1 MELLINIVTEHL
13 KHHKRLV
20 VPRLGA
26 FLVKPDGRTVVFS
39 EMLRNDDGVL
49 HGLLTAAGLSE
60 LEADGLIDRMACD
73 IRHAAASGKE
83 YALDGL
89 GTFSAGDNGTI
100 RFICSR
106 PGCVVKGFVKPYI
119 PLDDR
124 AVNRD
129 AKLPITS
136 LHARSDE
143 RPDMQM
149 SRSHIADPDPCVRGL
164 KYGKRAEKKRKGSVY
179 IVSGAPRRRRRKK
192 AAIVLTALLI
202 TAAAICYL
210 LLRHG
215 GGHTSRQQ
223 PAAPVE
229 RENATVMQADTTA
242 ADTTRLATVPMQ
254 PGQAASAM
262 QHDAAD
268 EPSSNTQQN
277 VAKRHGTPEPGAGA
291 PAAARHYTTEQE
303 R

>member
-60 LEADGLIDRMACD
+60 LEADGLID
-73 IRHAAASGKE
+73 
-83 YALDGL
+83 
-89 GTFSAGDNGTI
+89 
-100 RFICSR
+100 
-106 PGCVVKGFVKPYI
+106 
-119 PLDDR
+119 
-124 AVNRD
+124 
-129 AKLPITS
+129 
-136 LHARSDE
+136 
-143 RPDMQM
+143 MQM

-164 KYGKRAEKKRKGSVY
+164 KYGKQTGNKRKASVY

-229 RENATVMQADTTA
+229 RENATVMQADTP
-242 ADTTRLATVPMQ
+242 RLATVPLQ
-254 PGQAASAM
+254 PGQAASPM

>member
-1 MELLINIVTEHL
+1 MELFINIVTEHL
-13 KHHKRLV
+13 KHNKRLV

-39 EMLRNDDGVL
+39 EMLRHDDGVL
-49 HGLLTAAGLSE
+49 HVLLTAAGLGE
-60 LEADGLIDRMACD
+60 LEADGLIDRIAFD
-73 IRHAAASGKE
+73 IRHAVASGEE

-89 GTFSAGDNGTI
+89 GIFSAGDNGTI
-100 RFICSR
+100 RFICTR

-124 AVNRD
+124 AVNLD
-129 AKLPITS
+129 AKSPITS

-143 RPDMQM
+143 RRDTKM

-164 KYGKRAEKKRKGSVY
+164 KYGKRTGGKHKGSVY
-179 IVSGAPRRRRRKK
+179 IVSSGAPRRGRRKK
-192 AAIVLTALLI
+192 AAIVVTALLI

-215 GGHTSRQQ
+215 DGTLRPQ
-223 PAAPVE
+223 PAAPIE
-229 RENATVMQADTTA
+229 RENATGMPADTGA
-242 ADTTRLATVPMQ
+242 ADTTQLVTVPSHTV
-254 PGQAASAM
+254 PEASVQ
-262 QHDAAD
+262 QHDAAE
-268 EPSSNTQQN
+268 EPTPDTRQN
-277 VAKRHGTPEPGAGA
+277 VAERQETL
-291 PAAARHYTTEQE
+291 ARRAEAQTATRQSTTEQE

>member
-1 MELLINIVTEHL
+1 MNTSDFSDLINRCLAV
-13 KHHKRLV
+13 
-20 VPRLGA
+20 
-26 FLVKPDGRTVVFS
+26 PDGEPLTPPDTDALRRLTVS
-39 EMLRNDDGVL
+39 MPW
-49 HGLLTAAGLSE
+49 LSVP
-60 LEADGLIDRMACD
+60 
-73 IRHAAASGKE
+73 
-83 YALDGL
+83 AL
-89 GTFSAGDNGTI
+89 
-100 RFICSR
+100 
-106 PGCVVKGFVKPYI
+106 
-119 PLDDR
+119 
-124 AVNRD
+124 
-129 AKLPITS
+129 
-136 LHARSDE
+136 
-143 RPDMQM
+143 
-149 SRSHIADPDPCVRGL
+149 
-164 KYGKRAEKKRKGSVY
+164 
-179 IVSGAPRRRRRKK
+179 
-192 AAIVLTALLI
+192 
-202 TAAAICYL
+202 L

>member
-26 FLVKPDGRTVVFS
+26 FLVKPDGRTVVF
-39 EMLRNDDGVL
+39 
-49 HGLLTAAGLSE
+49 LTAAGLSE
-60 LEADGLIDRMACD
+60 LEADGLIDRMAFD
-73 IRHAAASGKE
+73 IRHAVASGEE

-129 AKLPITS
+129 AKSPITS

-149 SRSHIADPDPCVRGL
+149 SRSHIADPDSCVRGH
-164 KYGKRAEKKRKGSVY
+164 KYGKRTETKRKGSVY
-179 IVSGAPRRRRRKK
+179 IVSGSPRRRRRKK

-215 GGHTSRQQ
+215 GGETSRPH

-242 ADTTRLATVPMQ
+242 ADTTRFATVPLQSGQEASPMQ
-254 PGQAASAM
+254 R
-262 QHDAAD
+262 DAAD
-268 EPSSNTQQN
+268 EPSSHTQQK

-291 PAAARHYTTEQE
+291 QAATRQSTTEQE

>member
-1 MELLINIVTEHL
+1 
-13 KHHKRLV
+13 
-20 VPRLGA
+20 
-26 FLVKPDGRTVVFS
+26 
-39 EMLRNDDGVL
+39 MLRNDDGVL

-60 LEADGLIDRMACD
+60 LEADGLIDRMAFD

-164 KYGKRAEKKRKGSVY
+164 KYGKQTGNKRKASVY
-179 IVSGAPRRRRRKK
+179 IVSGAPRRRRRK
-192 AAIVLTALLI
+192 
-202 TAAAICYL
+202 
-210 LLRHG
+210 R
-215 GGHTSRQQ
+215 
-223 PAAPVE
+223 
-229 RENATVMQADTTA
+229 
-242 ADTTRLATVPMQ
+242 RL
-254 PGQAASAM
+254 
-262 QHDAAD
+262 
-268 EPSSNTQQN
+268 SS
-277 VAKRHGTPEPGAGA
+277 
-291 PAAARHYTTEQE
+291 
-303 R
+303 